1 MSAAK
6 LRLLVA
12 GLSMVLLASAY
23 SRLNSPAVMSEAAKQ
38 FLNSLDAGQK
48 AKATFAFTDD
58 ERINWHFVPWERK
71 GLPLKEM
78 TPAQQHLAHS
88 LLAAGLSQQGYMKAV
103 SIMSMED
110 ILKVLEAGKKGTPVR
125 DPERYFISIFGEP
138 SETGTWGYRVEGHH
152 MATNFTIVK
161 GKVIGSPNMYG
172 TNPAI
177 VKEGPRKGLRV
188 LAREEDLARDLMS
201 ALTADQK
208 KIAIVTKTAY
218 KDVLTAQ
225 DRKAMLKDQPAGLS
239 AGKMTAAQRTLLHK
253 VVEEYAMNVSEEM
266 AVARMDALKKAGNN
280 VNFVWAGVEERGG
293 PHYYRVQAPTFVLEY
308 DNTQNDS
315 NHIHAVWRDFNGD
328 FGADLLGMHIQNE
341 HK

>member
-1 MSAAK
+1 MSNAK
-6 LRLLVA
+6 LRLLLA

-23 SRLNSPAVMSEAAKQ
+23 TRLNSAAVMSEAANQ
-38 FLNSLDAGQK
+38 FLNSLDAEQR
-48 AKATFAFTDD
+48 AKATFQFTDD

-78 TPAQQHLAHS
+78 SPAQKHLAQS

-110 ILKVLEAGKKGTPVR
+110 ILRVLEAGKKGSPLR

-138 SETGTWGYRVEGHH
+138 SEGGTWGYRVEGHH

-172 TNPAI
+172 TNPAL
-177 VKEGPRKGLRV
+177 VKDGPRKNLRV
-188 LAREEDLARDLMS
+188 LAREEDLARDLLN

-208 KIAIVTKTAY
+208 KVAIVTKNAY
-218 KDVLTAQ
+218 KDVLTGQ
-225 DRKAMLKDQPAGLS
+225 DRKAMLENQPSGLS
-239 AGKMTAAQRTLLHK
+239 AAKMTAAQRDMLHK
-253 VVEEYAMNVSEEM
+253 IVEEYATNMNEQ
-266 AVARMDALKKAGNN
+266 VAQSRLDLAKKAGNN
-280 VNFVWAGVEERGG
+280 LNFVWAGVEERGG
-293 PHYYRVQAPTFVLEY
+293 PHYYRVQSPAFVLEY
-308 DNTQNDS
+308 DNTQNDA
-315 NHIHAVWRDFNGD
+315 NHVHAVWRDFNGD
-328 FGADLLGMHIQNE
+328 FGADLLGMHIQND

>member
-1 MSAAK
+1 MSNAK
-6 LRLLVA
+6 LRLLFA

-23 SRLNSPAVMSEAAKQ
+23 TRLHSSAVMSEAAKQ
-38 FLNSLDAGQK
+38 FLNSLDAGQR
-48 AKATFAFTDD
+48 AKATFQFTDG
-58 ERINWHFVPWERK
+58 ERTYWHFVPFERK

-78 TPAQQHLAHS
+78 SPAQQHLAQA
-88 LLAAGLSQQGYMKAV
+88 LLAAGLSQQGYIKAV

-110 ILKVLEAGKKGTPVR
+110 ILKALEAGKKGTPVR

-161 GKVIGSPNMYG
+161 GKVTGSPNMYG
-172 TNPAI
+172 TNPAL
-177 VKEGPRKGLRV
+177 VKEGPRKGMRV
-188 LAREEDLARDLMS
+188 LAREEDLGRDLLN

-218 KDVLTAQ
+218 KDVLTGQ
-225 DRKAMLKDQPAGLS
+225 DRKAMLENQPAGLS
-239 AGKMTAAQRTLLHK
+239 AAKMTAAQRVMLHK
-253 VVEEYAMNVSEEM
+253 VVEEYAMNM
-266 AVARMDALKKAGNN
+266 AEDVGQARMDLAKQAGNN
-280 VNFVWAGVEERGG
+280 LNFVWAGVEERGG
-293 PHYYRVQAPTFVLEY
+293 PHYYRVQSPKFVIEY
-308 DNTQNDS
+308 DNTQNDA

-328 FGADLLGMHIQNE
+328 FGADLLGMHIQND

>member
-1 MSAAK
+1 MSTAK

-23 SRLNSPAVMSEAAKQ
+23 SRLNSAAVMSEAAKQ
-38 FLNSLDAGQK
+38 FLQSLNEEQR
-48 AKATFAFTDD
+48 AKATFKFTDD

-78 TPAQQHLAHS
+78 VPAQQHLAHA
-88 LLAAGLSQQGYMKAV
+88 LLAAGLSSSGYMKAV
-103 SIMSMED
+103 TIMSMED

-138 SETGTWGYRVEGHH
+138 SEKGTWGYRVEGHH
-152 MATNFTIVK
+152 MATNFTVVN

-172 TNPAI
+172 TNPAE
-177 VKEGPRKGLRV
+177 VRQGPRKGLRV
-188 LAREEDLARDLMS
+188 LAREEDLARDLLT

-225 DRKAMLKDQPAGLS
+225 DRKAMLTGQPKGLS
-239 AGKMTAAQRTLLHK
+239 AAKMTAAQRTLLNK
-253 VVEEYAMNVSEEM
+253 LVEEYAANMSEDV
-266 AVARMDALKKAGNN
+266 AQARMDLAKKAGTNL
-280 VNFVWAGVEERGG
+280 NFVWAGVEERGG
-293 PHYYRVQAPTFVLEY
+293 PHYYRVQSPDFVLEY
-308 DNTQNDS
+308 DNTQNDA
-315 NHIHAVWRDFNGD
+315 NHIHAVWRDFKND